1 MKLLHAI
8 SSLDP
13 KGGGVSQ
20 ALRTSIKGLARLGV
34 NNEVVCINEPDAD
47 YLANEDFPIYAMGAG
62 ITSWQYNAKALA
74 WLKQNIRNYDA
85 IVVHGLWQFQTY
97 AVYHAWKGS
106 EQKKP
111 RLFVMPHGMLDPYFQ
126 RAKGRKL
133 KAWRN
138 FAFWKL
144 IENKIINHAD
154 GVFFT
159 CKQEQALARE
169 PFSPYIPKTEVVVG
183 LGVDGPPP
191 FAPLM
196 GQAFAERCSELQGNS
211 YFLFLGRIH
220 EKKGADLLIQ
230 AYNNLCSDILGKR
243 IRCSDNRLLSLEQL
257 PKLVIAGPN
266 GETPF
271 GQKLQKTVSQHPVLK
286 ERIYFTGMLTG
297 DAKWGAFYGCEAF
310 ILPSHQ
316 ENFGIAVVEALA
328 CSKPVLISNQ
338 VNIYREIEEQG
349 GGFIAPDTMEGTYAL
364 LVKWCISTI
373 EQKQTLQKRAREL
386 YLKNYSVNQA
396 AECFKKAL
404 S

>member
-1 MKLLHAI
+1 MKLLHVI

-20 ALRTSIKGLARLGV
+20 ALRTSIKGLAGLGV

-47 YLANEDFPIYAMGAG
+47 YLANEAFPIYAMGPG
-62 ITSWQYNAKALA
+62 ITSWQYNAKALT

-97 AVYHAWKGS
+97 AVYNAWKSS

-126 RAKGRKL
+126 RAKGRRL

-144 IENKIINHAD
+144 IEHKIINHAD
-154 GVFFT
+154 AVFFT
-159 CKQEQALARE
+159 CKQEQVLARE
-169 PFSPYIPKTEVVVG
+169 SFSPYVPKTEVVVG

-191 FAPLM
+191 FAPVM
-196 GQAFAERCSELQGNS
+196 SQAFAAKCGKFPSNF

-220 EKKGADLLIQ
+220 EKKGVDLLIQ
-230 AYNNLCSDILGKR
+230 AYNNLCSSMIAKQ
-243 IRCSDNRLLSLEQL
+243 IRCSDNRLLSLNEL
-257 PKLVIAGPN
+257 PNLVIAGPN

-297 DAKWGAFYGCEAF
+297 NAKWGAFYGCEAF

-328 CSKPVLISNQ
+328 CAKPVLISNQ

-349 GGFIAPDTMEGTYAL
+349 AGFVAPNTTEGTTAL
-364 LVKWCISTI
+364 LTKWCTSTV
-373 EQKQTLQKRAREL
+373 EQKQILRNCAREL

-396 AECFKKAL
+396 AERLKTAL